1 MERRVFEQSGAPF
14 PAREHI
20 ILVPGLTQRHFFIFE
35 ILKIKIKQEVE
46 LFKMFSIDKRKSEQ
60 WNRYMVLTSIVI
72 GQISTN
78 QISQYMVKNWR
89 GFRMLYTDWDG
100 QHGFRFTA
108 KRILRR
114 PFLGFWES
122 EEACWQKV
130 GITPLADT
138 QSSANTR
145 SKLLLWVFIDIQA
158 LWNVRELE
166 LEVTVTVCDP
176 LFNCGFAKIICS
188 RH

>member
-1 MERRVFEQSGAPF
+1 M
-14 PAREHI
+14 
-20 ILVPGLTQRHFFIFE
+20 
-35 ILKIKIKQEVE
+35 VE
-46 LFKMFSIDKRKSEQ
+46 
-60 WNRYMVLTSIVI
+60 
-72 GQISTN
+72 
-78 QISQYMVKNWR
+78 NWR
-89 GFRMLYTDWDG
+89 RFRTLFTDG
-100 QHGFRFTA
+100 QHVEFRFTA

-158 LWNVRELE
+158 L
-166 LEVTVTVCDP
+166 
-176 LFNCGFAKIICS
+176 
-188 RH
+188 